1 MRALDH
7 SPLPVAAGVALPP
20 AEEGSTDC
28 STAMSARLMF
38 PGEHGEDS
46 DAEWG
51 QFVDLADAE
60 WEMIR
65 HSKILSQKYAV
76 R

>member
-7 SPLPVAAGVALPP
+7 SPLPVARVSLP
-20 AEEGSTDC
+20 AEERSKDGSTG
-28 STAMSARLMF
+28 SAARLMF
-38 PGEHGEDS
+38 PGEHGEDN

-60 WEMIR
+60 WDMIR
-65 HSKILSQKYAV
+65 RSKILSQKYSV